1 MANINNEYQ
10 DFVSSLK
17 SSGIVLDPKVQEGFD
32 KAVTEASKGRIADLR
47 GSIADPTS
55 GDGQV
60 DVPGEIY
67 KQTMADGKVT
77 QEELKVMREFREFTH
92 AMEGHNRVT
101 AATNSPNGIVG
112 SEDNLNI
119 NISETLDDQSR
130 ILLRGLENRAG
141 WQEGDERTKKMD
153 DGGPNRLANR
163 DLS

>member
-32 KAVTEASKGRIADLR
+32 KAVTEASKGKIADLR

-92 AMEGHNRVT
+92 AMEEHNQVT
-101 AATNSPNGIVG
+101 AYTNSPNGIKLG
-112 SEDNLNI
+112 SEDDLNI

-130 ILLRGLENRAG
+130 FLLRGLENRAR

-153 DGGPNRLANR
+153 EGGPNRLAEGC
-163 DLS
+163 